1 MDLWVANIDPSMVVT
16 ADIPVHEPPPCFSNN
31 GGYLHNIGIV
41 NCKRSSAASKICVPR
56 PVDGKGFEQE
66 VIVRSGV
73 AGDVANLL
81 KLLRDGVTHDKVVE
95 NISEAICE

>member
-1 MDLWVANIDPSMVVT
+1 MDW
-16 ADIPVHEPPPCFSNN
+16 
-31 GGYLHNIGIV
+31 
-41 NCKRSSAASKICVPR
+41 KRSSAASKICVLR

-81 KLLRDGVTHDKVVE
+81 KLLRDGVAHDKAVE
-95 NISEAICE
+95 NISEAICEQFKKKHHGFTDNVRRCVAREK